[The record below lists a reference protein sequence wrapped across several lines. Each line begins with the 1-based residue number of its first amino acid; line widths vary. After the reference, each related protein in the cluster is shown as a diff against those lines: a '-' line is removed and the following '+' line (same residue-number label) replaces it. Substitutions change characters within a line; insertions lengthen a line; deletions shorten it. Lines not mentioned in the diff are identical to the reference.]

1 MVVPRP
7 LRAVTATLALL
18 LSLTSAAAV
27 MHQQQAQNLQV
38 LQQEPHSDN
47 TTIVWYAST
56 SHPQSQSRSQPQS
69 SRRAV
74 ITCGDNLV
82 TCTSKALARADACS
96 GLFGYLSDKGSTAP
110 PRDSVAVCW
119 VDPEGPAGNNQ
130 CCTAWRQWNSGIV
143 MGYLLGA
150 ATKTWNQ
157 CKTGGGLV
165 GGVTNEVNLNGICQ
179 SQCLGNTRECF

>member
-1 MVVPRP
+1 MVVPKS
-7 LRAVTATLALL
+7 LRAVAATLALL
-18 LSLTSAAAV
+18 PLSSTAAV
-27 MHQQQAQNLQV
+27 VHQQKAQDLQV
-38 LQQEPHSDN
+38 LQQEPYSDN

-56 SHPQSQSRSQPQS
+56 SHAQSQS

-74 ITCGDNLV
+74 TTCGDNLV

-119 VDPEGPAGNNQ
+119 VDPEGPSGNNQ

-165 GGVTNEVNLNGICQ
+165 GGVTNDVSLNGVCQ

>member
-1 MVVPRP
+1 MVVPKP
-7 LRAVTATLALL
+7 LRAVAVAAATLTL
-18 LSLTSAAAV
+18 LSLTNAAAV
-27 MHQQQAQNLQV
+27 VPQQAQGPQV
-38 LQQEPHSDN
+38 LHEEPYSDN
-47 TTIVWYAST
+47 TTIVC
-56 SHPQSQSRSQPQS
+56 PGPG
-69 SRRAV
+69 RR
-74 ITCGDNLV
+74 
-82 TCTSKALARADACS
+82 ACS

-119 VDPEGPAGNNQ
+119 VDHDDPAGNNQ

>member
-1 MVVPRP
+1 M
-7 LRAVTATLALL
+7 
-18 LSLTSAAAV
+18 
-27 MHQQQAQNLQV
+27 
-38 LQQEPHSDN
+38 
-47 TTIVWYAST
+47 
-56 SHPQSQSRSQPQS
+56 
-69 SRRAV
+69 
-74 ITCGDNLV
+74 
-82 TCTSKALARADACS
+82 
-96 GLFGYLSDKGSTAP
+96 AP

-119 VDPEGPAGNNQ
+119 VDPDGPASNNQ